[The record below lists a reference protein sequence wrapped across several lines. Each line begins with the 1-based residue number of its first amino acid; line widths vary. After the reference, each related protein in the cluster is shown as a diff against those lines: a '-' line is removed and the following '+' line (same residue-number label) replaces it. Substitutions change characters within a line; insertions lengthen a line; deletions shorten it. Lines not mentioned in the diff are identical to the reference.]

1 MSLPAAPRNAAVR
14 RFAAVQ
20 VVSLVVKIAAVLL
33 LLVLAVRYLGGS

>member
-1 MSLPAAPRNAAVR
+1 MSLPAPPNTAVR

-33 LLVLAVRYLGGS
+33 LLVLVVHYWGGS

>member
-1 MSLPAAPRNAAVR
+1 MSLPAPRNEAAR

-33 LLVLAVRYLGGS
+33 LVVLAAHYLGGW